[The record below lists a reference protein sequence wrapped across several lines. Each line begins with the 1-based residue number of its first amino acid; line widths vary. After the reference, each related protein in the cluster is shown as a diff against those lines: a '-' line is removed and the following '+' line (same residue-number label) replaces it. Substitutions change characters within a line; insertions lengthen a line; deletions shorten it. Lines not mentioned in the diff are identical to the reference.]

1 MSRNASPDAILRWGS
16 LFISTTSLLISFHCF
31 KLISLHWGSIFV
43 ETKLKDMNRIIIV
56 GNGFDLAHGLNTSYR
71 DFINWYWKQCG
82 YNLLHCSEKEM
93 SDGLCSFKVKDR
105 ENALSWAMAFQGWH
119 YQRDNPFVK
128 WNEIDAL
135 NTAINDRDYCDFSI
149 ISPLFQR
156 ICKQMSLGWVDI
168 ENEYYSML
176 VEYKGMKDELER
188 LNKDLAV
195 IQSLLVKYLN
205 EIQKNEINNEL
216 ANDDIKQQMFAPFV
230 AKDISI
236 EAKDKCN
243 DFLKRRYNDD
253 NLKNIEFL
261 PPDMLYPDCVMLLN
275 FNYTNIADL
284 YLDDDENVII
294 NQIHGD
300 LSLPE
305 SVIFGYGDE
314 SDDEYKRL
322 QKINDNEYLRYIKT
336 NRYLETPNYR
346 LLLSFIDSAPFQ
358 VCIMGHS
365 CGLSDKTLLNTLFEH
380 KNCVSIK
387 PYYYV
392 NEQGKDNYL
401 DIVQNISRNFTNP
414 QLMRDRLVNKMFCEP
429 LPQVNRKQKEEE

>member
-1 MSRNASPDAILRWGS
+1 
-16 LFISTTSLLISFHCF
+16 
-31 KLISLHWGSIFV
+31 
-43 ETKLKDMNRIIIV
+43 MNRIIIV

-105 ENALSWAMAFQGWH
+105 ENAFSWAMAFQGWR
-119 YQRDNPFVK
+119 YRRDNPFFK

-135 NTAINDRDYCDFSI
+135 NAAVNDRDYCDFSI
-149 ISPLFQR
+149 MSPLFQR

-176 VEYKGMKDELER
+176 VECKGKKDELEK
-188 LNKDLAV
+188 LNKDFAIIQRLLIEYLLSVQLAD
-195 IQSLLVKYLN
+195 IDKSYFKLISAYL
-205 EIQKNEINNEL
+205 
-216 ANDDIKQQMFAPFV
+216 FAPFQ
-230 AKDISI
+230 AKDISVK
-236 EAKDKCN
+236 ANDKWN
-243 DFLKRRYNDD
+243 DFLNKRFGDSDLID
-253 NLKNIEFL
+253 NIKLYKPFDAKERVKRVHEFKNAYKDQIEFMGVESIDGDVL
-261 PPDMLYPDCVMLLN
+261 PHDMLYPDRIMLLN
-275 FNYTNIADL
+275 FNYTNTADFYFPNHPSFIL
-284 YLDDDENVII
+284 N
-294 NQIHGD
+294 NIHGK
-300 LSLPE
+300 LTKPE
-305 SVIFGYGDE
+305 NVIFGYGDE

-322 QKINDNEYLRYIKT
+322 QKINDNEYLRHIKT

-346 LLLSFIDSAPFQ
+346 DLLSFIDSAPFQ

-414 QLMRDRLVNKMFCEP
+414 QLMRDRVVNKTYCEE
-429 LPQVNRKQKEEE
+429 LPQVTRKQKEEE

>member
-1 MSRNASPDAILRWGS
+1 
-16 LFISTTSLLISFHCF
+16 
-31 KLISLHWGSIFV
+31 
-43 ETKLKDMNRIIIV
+43 MNRIIIV

-119 YQRDNPFVK
+119 YQRDDPFVK

-135 NTAINDRDYCDFSI
+135 NTAVNDRDYCDFSI

-156 ICKQMSLGWVDI
+156 ICKQMSFGWVDI

-176 VEYKGMKDELER
+176 VECKGKKDELER

-195 IQSLLVKYLN
+195 IQGLLVKYLK
-205 EIQKNEINNEL
+205 EIQKNEINEEL
-216 ANDDIKQQMFAPFV
+216 VCDDIKSKMLAPFV
-230 AKDISI
+230 AKDISV
-236 EAKDKCN
+236 EAKDKWN

-253 NLKNIEFL
+253 NLKYNIEFYKPLDAVKRAKTVRKSLANDGQIRAMGIETIPGEFL

-275 FNYTNIADL
+275 FNYTNTADL
-284 YLDDDENVII
+284 YFDDEYFII
-294 NQIHGD
+294 NHIHGD

-322 QKINDNEYLRYIKT
+322 QKINDNEYLRHIKT
-336 NRYLETPNYR
+336 NRYLETPNYKD
-346 LLLSFIDSAPFQ
+346 LLSFIDSAPFQ

-414 QLMRDRLVNKMFCEP
+414 QLMRDRVVNKTFCEP
-429 LPQVNRKQKEEE
+429 LPQFGSK

>member
-1 MSRNASPDAILRWGS
+1 
-16 LFISTTSLLISFHCF
+16 
-31 KLISLHWGSIFV
+31 
-43 ETKLKDMNRIIIV
+43 MNRIIIV
-56 GNGFDLAHGLNTSYR
+56 GNGFDLAHGLKTKYE
-71 DFINWYWKQCG
+71 DFINWYW
-82 YNLLHCSEKEM
+82 EKTWKYLQNYVAIVFD
-93 SDGLCSFKVKDR
+93 DGLCYIESEPNSYAIYNYFR
-105 ENALSWAMAFQGWH
+105 NSILAS
-119 YQRDNPFVK
+119 
-128 WNEIDAL
+128 EICNYVVSLKKNFNHIKRVDV
-135 NTAINDRDYCDFSI
+135 
-149 ISPLFQR
+149 SPLLVR
-156 ICKQMSLGWVDI
+156 ISQSVETKGWVDI
-168 ENEYYSML
+168 EADYYAML
-176 VEYKGMKDELER
+176 VECKGKKDELER

-195 IQSLLVKYLN
+195 IQGLLVEYLK
-205 EIQKNEINNEL
+205 EIQKNEINEEL
-216 ANDDIKQQMFAPFV
+216 VCDDIKSKMLAPFV
-230 AKDISI
+230 AKDISV
-236 EAKDKCN
+236 EAKDKWN

-253 NLKNIEFL
+253 NLKYNIEFYKPLDAVKRAKTVRKSLANDGQIRAMGIETIPGEFL

-275 FNYTNIADL
+275 FNYTNTADL
-284 YLDDDENVII
+284 YFDDEYFII
-294 NQIHGD
+294 NHIHGD

-322 QKINDNEYLRYIKT
+322 QKINDNEYLRHIKT

-346 LLLSFIDSAPFQ
+346 DLLSFIDSAPFQ

-414 QLMRDRLVNKMFCEP
+414 QLMRDRVVNKTYCEE
-429 LPQVNRKQKEEE
+429 LPQVTRKQKEEV

>member
-1 MSRNASPDAILRWGS
+1 M
-16 LFISTTSLLISFHCF
+16 
-31 KLISLHWGSIFV
+31 
-43 ETKLKDMNRIIIV
+43 KDMNRIIIV

-105 ENALSWAMAFQGWH
+105 ENAFSWAMAFQGWR

-135 NTAINDRDYCDFSI
+135 NAAVNDRDYCDFSI
-149 ISPLFQR
+149 MSPLFQR

-176 VEYKGMKDELER
+176 VECKGKKDELEK
-188 LNKDLAV
+188 LNKDFAIIQRLLIEYLLSVQLAD
-195 IQSLLVKYLN
+195 IDKSYFKLISAYL
-205 EIQKNEINNEL
+205 
-216 ANDDIKQQMFAPFV
+216 FAPFQ
-230 AKDISI
+230 AKDISVK
-236 EAKDKCN
+236 ANDKWN
-243 DFLKRRYNDD
+243 DFLKKRFGDSDLID
-253 NLKNIEFL
+253 NIKLYKPFDAKERVKRVHEFKNAYKDQIESMGVEPIDGDVL
-261 PPDMLYPDCVMLLN
+261 PHDMLYPNRIMLLN
-275 FNYTNIADL
+275 FNYTNTADFYFPNHPSFIL
-284 YLDDDENVII
+284 N
-294 NQIHGD
+294 NIHGK
-300 LSLPE
+300 LTKPE
-305 SVIFGYGDE
+305 NVIFGYGDE

-346 LLLSFIDSAPFQ
+346 DLLSFIDSAPFQ

-414 QLMRDRLVNKMFCEP
+414 QLMRDRVVNKTYCEE
-429 LPQVNRKQKEEE
+429 LPQVTRNKRKRSDGSSLLA

>member
-1 MSRNASPDAILRWGS
+1 M
-16 LFISTTSLLISFHCF
+16 
-31 KLISLHWGSIFV
+31 LHWGSIFV

-56 GNGFDLAHGLNTSYR
+56 GNGFDLAHGLKTKYE

-105 ENALSWAMAFQGWH
+105 ENAFSWAMAFQGWR

-135 NTAINDRDYCDFSI
+135 NAAVNDRDYCDFSI

-176 VEYKGMKDELER
+176 VECKGKKDELER

-195 IQSLLVKYLN
+195 IQGLLVKYLK
-205 EIQKNEINNEL
+205 EIQKNEINGEL
-216 ANDDIKQQMFAPFV
+216 VCDDIKSKMLAPFV
-230 AKDISI
+230 AKDISV
-236 EAKDKCN
+236 EAKDKWN

-253 NLKNIEFL
+253 NLKYNIEFYKPLDAVKRAKTVRKSLTNDGQIRAMGIETIPGEFL

-275 FNYTNIADL
+275 FNYTNTADL
-284 YLDDDENVII
+284 YFDDEYFII
-294 NQIHGD
+294 NHIHGE
-300 LSLPE
+300 LSKPE
-305 SVIFGYGDE
+305 TVIFGYGDE
-314 SDDEYKRL
+314 SDDEYKKL
-322 QKINDNEYLRYIKT
+322 QKINDNEYLKHIKT

-346 LLLSFIDSAPFQ
+346 DLLSFIDSAPFQ

-414 QLMRDRLVNKMFCEP
+414 QLMRDRVVNKTYCSP
-429 LPQVNRKQKEEE
+429 LPQKGKE